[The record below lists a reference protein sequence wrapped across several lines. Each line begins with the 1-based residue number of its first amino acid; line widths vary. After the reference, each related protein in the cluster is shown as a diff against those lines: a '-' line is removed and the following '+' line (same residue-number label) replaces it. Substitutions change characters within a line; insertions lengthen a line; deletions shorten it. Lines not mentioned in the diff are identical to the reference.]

1 MTENMTR
8 DPDEELA
15 GLLRASL
22 ATATLDVPLAETTR
36 RGRRLQ
42 VRRRFARIG
51 SGVAVAAAA
60 AIAVPLLSGSA
71 ATGPGTAAGNG
82 VRLAAWT
89 VSLKPDGLVIVQV
102 NQLKD
107 PAGLQRALRAQGVPA
122 AVRFQAAGKMS
133 LTPPLPR
140 ECADTGLS
148 DKASGL
154 LQEKILPDPMVPGSE
169 HKITGYT
176 ILNGHKTKETST
188 SGESEYP
195 PSDLIIRPSAIPA
208 GIGLNI
214 TVDWAPN
221 SSGWSLGL
229 VKATPACTG

>member
-1 MTENMTR
+1 MTESMTR

-15 GLLRASL
+15 GQLRASL
-22 ATATLDVPLAETTR
+22 ATATLDVPLAQTTR
-36 RGRRLQ
+36 RGKRLRS
-42 VRRRFARIG
+42 RRRFARLG
-51 SGVAVAAAA
+51 AGVALAAAA
-60 AIAVPLLSGSA
+60 AVAVPLLAGSA

-89 VSLKPDGLVIVQV
+89 VSRQPNGLVLVQV

-140 ECADTGLS
+140 SCGDTGLS
-148 DKASGL
+148 DVASTE
-154 LQEKILPDPMVPGSE
+154 LQEKILPTLAEPGVTGDAMV
-169 HKITGYT
+169 
-176 ILNGHKTKETST
+176 
-188 SGESEYP
+188 
-195 PSDLIIRPSAIPA
+195 IRPSAIPA

-214 TVDWAPN
+214 TADWAPN
-221 SSGWSLGL
+221 SWGWSLGL